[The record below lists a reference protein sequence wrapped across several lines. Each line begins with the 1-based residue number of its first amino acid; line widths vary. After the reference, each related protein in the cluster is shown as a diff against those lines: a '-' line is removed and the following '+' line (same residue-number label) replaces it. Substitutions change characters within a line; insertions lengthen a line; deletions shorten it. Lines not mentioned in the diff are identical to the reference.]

1 MQELVVDIRV
11 MMILMMMLTI
21 MLDEYDDDVVDAD
34 VWWI

>member
-34 VWWI
+34 VW

>member
-1 MQELVVDIRV
+1 VVDIRV

-34 VWWI
+34 V

>member
-1 MQELVVDIRV
+1 MVDIRV

-34 VWWI
+34 V

>member
-34 VWWI
+34 V